1 MNELMAEPANGKVMR
16 STRKM
21 AMIFGTKTSV
31 ISWICVSAWIR
42 PMPIPTMSAMIMA
55 GAAISR
61 STQMLSR
68 AKSMESA
75 GVMCS
80 LGSDRHLHDGLVGLD
95 DLVADGDDGIQRDF
109 RLVHGVDDIDDVALA
124 RDLLRGGLF
133 TRFHRADGILHRAGE
148 KITEAG
154 TLRGAGLCGGAA
166 EFARSLISGVG
177 DRR

>member
-1 MNELMAEPANGKVMR
+1 MKLLIAEPAKGSVIS

-42 PMPIPTMSAMIMA
+42 PMPIPTMRAMIMA

-80 LGSDRHLHDGLVGLD
+80 LGSDRHLHDGLVSLD
-95 DLVADGDDGIQRDF
+95 DLVANGDNGIQRDL
-109 RLVHGVDDIDDVALA
+109 RLVH
-124 RDLLRGGLF
+124 
-133 TRFHRADGILHRAGE
+133 
-148 KITEAG
+148 
-154 TLRGAGLCGGAA
+154 
-166 EFARSLISGVG
+166 
-177 DRR
+177 